1 MQITFV
7 LTIII
12 GAPVVT
18 LLSLAAT
25 LPTWGAHVEFAIRV
39 GAMIWIITAVSV
51 FSYAHWSDTDTNID
65 MYADVG
71 LAAGVG
77 IDNAD
82 TDAVST
88 PSLNKEI
95 KDNSS
100 RIQLDAD

>member
-1 MQITFV
+1 
-7 LTIII
+7 
-12 GAPVVT
+12 
-18 LLSLAAT
+18 
-25 LPTWGAHVEFAIRV
+25 
-39 GAMIWIITAVSV
+39 MIWIITAVSA